1 MSVTVE
7 QDHDLETRREARF
20 NCRTTPTNLLVLK
33 KAASLA
39 GLSVSQ
45 FVMNASLDAAYDLI
59 QNRHHTVLSRQDWA
73 VLTEIGKIR
82 PRRLRPCRN
91 LPPSIAPGREKL
103 VDPRTPEREAPTP
116 QVPL

>member
-1 MSVTVE
+1 MSVTLE
-7 QDHDLETRREARF
+7 RDHDLETRREARF

-59 QNRHHTVLSRQDWA
+59 QNRHHTLLSQQDWA
-73 VLTEIGKIR
+73 VLTGIGE
-82 PRRLRPCRN
+82 N
-91 LPPSIAPGREKL
+91 PP
-103 VDPRTPEREAPTP
+103 APTEAL
-116 QVPL
+116 QELAAQHRARMGKTR

>member
-1 MSVTVE
+1 MSVTLE
-7 QDHDLETRREARF
+7 RDHDLETRRDARF

-59 QNRHHTVLSRQDWA
+59 QNRHHTLLSQQDWA
-73 VLTEIGKIR
+73 VLTGIGE
-82 PRRLRPCRN
+82 N
-91 LPPSIAPGREKL
+91 PP
-103 VDPRTPEREAPTP
+103 APTETL
-116 QVPL
+116 QELAAQHRTRMGKTR

>member
-1 MSVTVE
+1 MSIALE
-7 QDHDLETRREARF
+7 QDHDLEPRREARF

-59 QNRHHTVLSRQDWA
+59 QNRHHTVLSQKDWA
-73 VLTEIGKIR
+73 VLTEIGES
-82 PRRLRPCRN
+82 
-91 LPPSIAPGREKL
+91 LP
-103 VDPRTPEREAPTP
+103 APTEAM
-116 QVPL
+116 QELAAQHRTRKGTTR

>member
-1 MSVTVE
+1 MSVTSG
-7 QDHDLETRREARF
+7 QDRALETRREARF

-59 QNRHHTVLSRQDWA
+59 QNRHHTVLSQKDWA
-73 VLTEIGKIR
+73 VLTEIGE
-82 PRRLRPCRN
+82 N
-91 LPPSIAPGREKL
+91 PP
-103 VDPRTPEREAPTP
+103 APTEAM
-116 QVPL
+116 QELAARHRTRTAKTR